1 MKWLHVFLVLLFVGA
16 AVAAFADYNVLS
28 DNFNSGSLG
37 KWKPVSGSWKVM
49 DGKLSQVDT
58 RENMAMIVVPVQQA
72 GKVLYEFDVEYVGGG
87 EDDYAGFGF
96 HICINGPSSMRSWG
110 NGKSLLGWVTW
121 DPKVYGPPGAFVQ
134 VYESKSNS
142 DMGLYTKVFP
152 GADPVKYGDLI
163 AISDEYLD
171 VLYIDYQVPV
181 KIMVDTRTGKGKFYD
196 PFAPE
201 DYYYP
206 FDLGGPIR
214 AGGYFALRT
223 NSVALSFD
231 NVTITRMD

>member
-1 MKWLHVFLVLLFVGA
+1 
-16 AVAAFADYNVLS
+16 
-28 DNFNSGSLG
+28 
-37 KWKPVSGSWKVM
+37 
-49 DGKLSQVDT
+49 
-58 RENMAMIVVPVQQA
+58 
-72 GKVLYEFDVEYVGGG
+72 
-87 EDDYAGFGF
+87 
-96 HICINGPSSMRSWG
+96 MRSWG

-121 DPKVYGPPGAFVQ
+121 DPKAYGPPGAFVQ

-142 DMGLYTKVFP
+142 NMGLYTKVFP

-163 AISDEYLD
+163 AIDDEYLD
-171 VLYIDYQVPV
+171 VLYIDYRIPV

-196 PFAPE
+196 PFAPD